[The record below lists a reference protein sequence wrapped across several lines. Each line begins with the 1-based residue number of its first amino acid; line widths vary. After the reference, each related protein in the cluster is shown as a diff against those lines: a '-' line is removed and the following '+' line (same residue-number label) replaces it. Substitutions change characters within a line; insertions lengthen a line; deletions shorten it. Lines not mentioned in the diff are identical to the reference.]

1 MSSKKTFYLVV
12 LVLLATVLSGCTL
25 FGPKICAV
33 TGKVTMGDGTVL
45 ANAEVYIVQDGKE
58 TKIATTDSKGEFNA
72 QIKPGKY
79 EFFAKYSE
87 KVSAKVAFT
96 VPRATTASLEPIK
109 IAGLAVM
116 SGTVQTSDGIK
127 LEGATVKFD
136 QIEAVT
142 DNEGKYTMP
151 TVSGTKDLTVSYK
164 GYTFT
169 ESYTLADGI
178 ITKDIILSELAEVTI
193 NVKNKDVAQANL
205 NVTVSV
211 GDYLINKKTDEA
223 GQIKVIAPLKE
234 ALVKAKFQYL
244 NIDLYKTFE
253 KNVTL
258 TKTVELAFDFGP
270 DFVDNFDNLDNW
282 VEEED
287 FEYNQWAITTKGF
300 VDVVDGNVVRTQEG
314 VSGLKLKDIVV
325 NDCVVAVKW
334 RVTSDLPEKK
344 TVGVRTHVRNAQDHW
359 CYGYGTNVS
368 TYNYELATWHGLGSD
383 NKYSI
388 VTANPNQPQ
397 VAVGDEVIVAIVVQG
412 NNFKYYKNGE
422 LIAES
427 TETEHTIAEGG
438 IFLSFNSWIQIDQ
451 IEIYNL

>member
-1 MSSKKTFYLVV
+1 MV

-142 DNEGKYTMP
+142 DNEGKYTIP

-178 ITKDIILSELAEVTI
+178 ITKDITLSELAEVTI
-193 NVKNKDVAQANL
+193 NVKSKGVAYGDINIA
-205 NVTVSV
+205 VKV
-211 GDYLINKKTDEA
+211 GNYEVLKKTDEA
-223 GQIKVIAPLKE
+223 GQIKVIAPLKD
-234 ALVKAKFQYL
+234 AIVGAKFL
-244 NIDLYKTFE
+244 C
-253 KNVTL
+253 
-258 TKTVELAFDFGP
+258 KTVEENITLAKTVDIDFGTGP
-270 DFVDNFDNLDNW
+270 DFIDNFDNLDNW

-300 VDVVDGNVVRTQEG
+300 VDVVNGNVVRTQEG

-368 TYNYELATWHGLGSD
+368 TYNYELATWHGLGSE

-397 VAVGDEVIVAIVVQG
+397 VAAGDEVIVAIAVQG

-422 LIAES
+422 LVAES
-427 TETEHTIAEGG
+427 TETEHPIAEGG